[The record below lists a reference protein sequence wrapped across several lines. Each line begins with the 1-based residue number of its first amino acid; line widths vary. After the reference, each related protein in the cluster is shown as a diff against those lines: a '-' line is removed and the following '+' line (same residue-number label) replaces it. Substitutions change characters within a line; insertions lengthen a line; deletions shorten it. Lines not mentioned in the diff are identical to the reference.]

1 MRFPALSGLAAVLAL
16 ILFAYVGAGL
26 LGLQTLFGIVIP
38 YVALALFI
46 VGFIY
51 RIVTWAASPV
61 PFHIPTVCGQQ
72 QSLPWIKADNR
83 ESPYT
88 TVGLIARM
96 ALEVLFFRSLF
107 RNDRVELKRHERLVY
122 GSNRWLWLGGLVF
135 HWSLALI
142 LFRHLRFVTEP
153 VLPGIGWVETIDGMF
168 QIGIPTFFLTDIAIL
183 AAVTYLFLRRVVSPQ
198 LRTLSLPSD
207 YFVLCLL
214 GAVVVSGLLM
224 RHVFKAE
231 PTRIKEMFMGFV
243 AFQPS
248 VPVGLG
254 TVFYVHLFLASA
266 LFAYFPFSKLMHAA
280 GVFLSP
286 TRNLKNDSRA
296 VRHVNPWAY
305 PVKVHT
311 YAEYE
316 DEFREQMK
324 DVKLPLERQ

>member
-1 MRFPALSGLAAVLAL
+1 VRFPALSGLGAVLAL
-16 ILFAYVGAGL
+16 ILIAYVGAGL
-26 LGLQTLFGIVIP
+26 LGLQTLFGVVIP

-51 RIVTWAASPV
+51 RVVTWAASPV

-72 QSLPWIKADNR
+72 RSLSWIKADDK

-107 RNDRVELKRHERLVY
+107 RNDRVELKRPEKLVY

-168 QIGIPTFFLTDIAIL
+168 QIGTPTFFLTDIAIMV
-183 AAVTYLFLRRVVSPQ
+183 AVTYLFLRRVLSPQ
-198 LRTLSLPSD
+198 LRTLSLPAD
-207 YFVLCLL
+207 YFALFLV
-214 GAVVVSGLLM
+214 GTVVASGVLM
-224 RHVFKAE
+224 RHLFKAE
-231 PTRIKEMFMGFV
+231 PARIKEMFMGFI

-248 VPVGLG
+248 VPAGLG
-254 TVFYVHLFLASA
+254 TAFYVHLFLASV

-324 DVKLPLERQ
+324 DVELPLERP